1 MAAPRASYRLLAG
14 KKIPAIG
21 LGVMPL
27 DEYSKVPEKEA
38 VEFLRSAAKCGVKL
52 IDTAD
57 VYGLGH
63 NEELLGK
70 AYKTFTPEQKK
81 SIIIATKAGCTRP
94 GGTGWGTD
102 GRSERIR
109 QAIQGSLQRL
119 GVKQIYLYQLHAPDP
134 KVPLMETIKAF
145 KELQDTGLIKHF
157 GVSNFSLAQLQQAEK
172 IIEVVSVQNQF
183 SLAYRYDEWALLP
196 YLTKN
201 NIAYLPY
208 FPLGGKSGG
217 GRNVAEDGRLQRLAH
232 LRGYTPAQVALAW
245 IINKWSTAIPIPGT
259 TNKKHLEENL
269 NAGEIE
275 LPEKVMK
282 ELEKM
287 F

>member
-1 MAAPRASYRLLAG
+1 MAAKTASCRLLAG
-14 KKIPAIG
+14 KKVPAIS
-21 LGVMPL
+21 LGAMPL
-27 DEYSKVPEKEA
+27 DEYNKTPEKEA
-38 VEFLRSAAKCGVKL
+38 VDFLRSAAKAGVKL

-57 VYGLGH
+57 AYGLGH
-63 NEELLGK
+63 NEELIGK
-70 AYKTFTPEQKK
+70 AIKAFTPEQKK
-81 SIIIATKAGCTRP
+81 SVIIATKAGCTRP

-102 GRSERIR
+102 GRPEHIR
-109 QAIQGSLQRL
+109 QALQGSLQRL

-134 KVPLMETIKAF
+134 KVPLMETVKAF

-183 SLAYRYDEWALLP
+183 SLAYRYDEWGLLP

-217 GRNVAEDGRLQRLAH
+217 GRNITEDGRLQRLAH
-232 LRGYTPAQVALAW
+232 LLGHTPAQVALAW
-245 IINKWSTAIPIPGT
+245 IINKWPTAIPIPGT
-259 TNKKHLEENL
+259 TNKKHLEENIK
-269 NAGEIE
+269 AEKIE
-275 LPEKVMK
+275 LSERVMK